1 MLEPGHK
8 TISLRRQCRLLG
20 LNRATAHYRPRAES
34 AYTLALKEAIDAQYT
49 ARPIYGAARMTAH
62 LRRGGWPIN
71 VKRVRRLM
79 RSMALWPIYPKPRL
93 SLSNKAHPKYPYLL
107 RGVRPDRPDQVWASD
122 ITYIRLR
129 GGFAYLTAVMDWYSR
144 YVLSWELSNTLDAAF
159 CVEALE
165 RALTISKP
173 EVFNSDQGA
182 QYTSEAFT
190 GRLKKAGVK
199 ISMDGH
205 GRVYDNIFVERLWRT
220 VKYEE
225 VYLHHYEDMDE
236 AWAGLARYFAFYN
249 RERLHQSL
257 KRHTPHEVY
266 FGRQEAAG
274 DSEIAAAV
282 ATPVALRA
290 PSVATALRPASTLNH
305 ARSGL
310 DNGE

>member
-1 MLEPGHK
+1 MLEPDHDR
-8 TISLRRQCRLLG
+8 ISLRRQCDLLG
-20 LNRATAHYRPRAES
+20 LSRSTAYYRVRAENP
-34 AYTLALKEAIDAQYT
+34 ANLALKEVIDAQYT
-49 ARPIYGAARMTAH
+49 ATPFYGTARMTAQ
-62 LRRGGWPIN
+62 LRRGGWRVN

-79 RSMALWPIYPKPRL
+79 REMGLSAVYPKPRL
-93 SLSNKAHPKYPYLL
+93 SLSNQAHPKYPYLL

-165 RALTISKP
+165 RALAISKP
-173 EVFNSDQGA
+173 EIFNSDQGG

-190 GRLKKAGVK
+190 GRLKDMGVK
-199 ISMDGH
+199 ISMDGR
-205 GRVYDNIFVERLWRT
+205 GRCYDNIFVERLWRT

-236 AWAGLARYFAFYN
+236 AWDGLARYFGFYN

-257 KRHTPHEVY
+257 KWRTPHEVY
-266 FGRQEAAG
+266 FGTQEG
-274 DSEIAAAV
+274 KGGLEIANAV
-282 ATPVALRA
+282 VTPVALRA
-290 PSVATALRPASTLNH
+290 PSVTTAGPSGFYLKS
-305 ARSGL
+305 AREWS
-310 DNGE
+310 

>member
-1 MLEPGHK
+1 MLEPGHER
-8 TISLRRQCRLLG
+8 ISLRRQCALLG
-20 LNRATAHYRPRAES
+20 LSRSTAYYRSCGENPAN
-34 AYTLALKEAIDAQYT
+34 LALKEAIDRQYT
-49 ARPIYGAARMTAH
+49 KTPFYGTARMTAQ
-62 LRRGGWPIN
+62 LRRAGWRVN

-79 RSMALWPIYPKPRL
+79 REMGVSAVYPKPRL

-107 RGVRPDRPDQVWASD
+107 RGVEPDHPDQVWASD

-159 CVEALE
+159 CVEALD
-165 RALTISKP
+165 RALAISQP
-173 EVFNSDQGA
+173 EIFNSDQGA

-190 GRLKKAGVK
+190 GRLKKAKVK
-199 ISMDGH
+199 ISMDGR

-249 RERLHQSL
+249 RERIHQRL
-257 KRHTPHEVY
+257 KWRTPHEVY
-266 FGRQEAAG
+266 FGSQEARG
-274 DSEIAAAV
+274 DLEIAAAV
-282 ATPVALRA
+282 ATPVGLRP
-290 PSVATALRPASTLNH
+290 PSVATALQTASTLNH